1 MAERITSPFGA
12 KSTAREVVA
21 GHDLS
26 GKVAI
31 VTGAATGIGVET
43 ARALALAG
51 AEVIIAARK
60 PDLGEEVANAI
71 NAEAGLKRASF
82 GMVDLASLDSIR
94 HFAHVW
100 GDRPIDLLINNAGVM
115 ASPLMRTVDG
125 FEMQFGTNHL
135 GHFLLSTLLAPNL
148 VAAVKASG
156 KRDKVLILT
165 KVAMWPKQPG
175 LSAANIEAAVEGS
188 LKRLQ
193 TDYIDLY
200 QSHRDDADTPQDET
214 LEAFDRLVRAGKV
227 RAIGAS
233 NFSPERL
240 ASSLETSKAKGLAR
254 YETIQPKFNLVDR
267 DQVEGAMTELTQAE
281 GLGIIPFYG
290 LAAGF
295 LSGKYRTEDDFEGKA
310 RAATIR
316 RDYWNDKG
324 RAVLAALDE
333 AAEAVGASQAQVALA
348 WIMAHPAITAPL
360 ASATSVKQL
369 DELMGAARLELP
381 GEVWRRLDET
391 GR

>member
-1 MAERITSPFGA
+1 VKHRPLGRSGL
-12 KSTAREVVA
+12 STAPLVFGGNVFGWTADE
-21 GHDLS
+21 
-26 GKVAI
+26 
-31 VTGAATGIGVET
+31 ATSH
-43 ARALALAG
+43 RL
-51 AEVIIAARK
+51 
-60 PDLGEEVANAI
+60 
-71 NAEAGLKRASF
+71 
-82 GMVDLASLDSIR
+82 LDA
-94 HFAHVW
+94 F
-100 GDRPIDLLINNAGVM
+100 
-115 ASPLMRTVDG
+115 VDG
-125 FEMQFGTNHL
+125 GFNAVDTADVYSAWVP
-135 GHFLLSTLLAPNL
+135 GHEGGESEGVIGRWL
-148 VAAVKASG
+148 KAG
-156 KRDKVLILT
+156 GQKNGAKRDKVLILT

-200 QSHRDDADTPQDET
+200 QSHQDDADTPIDET
-214 LEAFDRLVRAGKV
+214 LEAFDRLVKAGKV
-227 RAIGAS
+227 RTVGAS

-240 ASSLETSKAKGLAR
+240 KASLDMSQAKGLAR

-267 DQVEGAMTELTQAE
+267 DQVEGALADLTQAE

-295 LSGKYRTEDDFEGKA
+295 LSGKYRTEADFEGKA
-310 RAATIR
+310 RARTIL

-333 AAEAVGASQAQVALA
+333 AAETVGASPAQVALA

-360 ASATSVKQL
+360 ASATSVEQL

-381 GEVWRRLDET
+381 GDVWKRLDAA